1 MQVDEQFM
9 DWWIN
14 ELKREPFPKEWVIP
28 ILKNLQGHPEAPRLW
43 EKHINGILR
52 QALKFQQ
59 TTHEPCVYHRTNQEP
74 QLMLRQVDDFLVSTK
89 TRQEGQA
96 VRDEI
101 QAHVTQPLHDLLDK
115 NN

>member
-1 MQVDEQFM
+1 
-9 DWWIN
+9 
-14 ELKREPFPKEWVIP
+14 
-28 ILKNLQGHPEAPRLW
+28 
-43 EKHINGILR
+43 
-52 QALKFQQ
+52 
-59 TTHEPCVYHRTNQEP
+59 
-74 QLMLRQVDDFLVSTK
+74 MLRQVDDFLVSTK